1 MIAASADVPLKLIS
15 RYDLNIASGIIHTA
29 KEHEVTDVVFGL
41 HRKGNIVDSFFGS
54 LAENLLKGLH
64 REVMIAK
71 FLMPINTIRRIN
83 IAVPPKA
90 EYEAGFQKWVEH
102 FCRMGSTLGCRV
114 HFFANEET
122 TALLQML
129 VKKRYAAT
137 PTEFSRLDD
146 WEDLLL
152 LLSLIHI

>member
-1 MIAASADVPLKLIS
+1 M
-15 RYDLNIASGIIHTA
+15 
-29 KEHEVTDVVFGL
+29 TDVVIGL

-152 LLSLIHI
+152 LTGQVNYDHLLVIITAPPRLHLLRPCI